1 MGAPLEKVYHY
12 FGLPVRVRQ
21 VLDVQNIG
29 EIDPGSLYFVPW
41 PSSES
46 SYQEDLSVIA
56 RELPLSIRVEVANWY
71 FILPGGRSWPEY
83 LETLKASHAKKIR
96 RYSKQPEKCGYRVGL
111 EDPKHLEA
119 DAVDRCYDLLCQTM
133 LKNGDRQFYTKESFT
148 QHFRSLPVLIA
159 RSSKGILGFYSGAVM
174 GHDHDADLRSYSVY
188 HNLFIEHVKNGFEQG
203 EEMIDLGTAGD
214 DFKHEL
220 GAQAFRL
227 VFSLRSVWSFRGALA
242 LTLWASHSWLQV
254 LLRAREWPLWAQAAV
269 SLLVGFLLW
278 CRLSRWLDTFNAVTQ
293 GP

>member
-1 MGAPLEKVYHY
+1 MGVFFSLVYVIGPIATAFAFALTLE
-12 FGLPVRVRQ
+12 
-21 VLDVQNIG
+21 
-29 EIDPGSLYFVPW
+29 
-41 PSSES
+41 
-46 SYQEDLSVIA
+46 
-56 RELPLSIRVEVANWY
+56 
-71 FILPGGRSWPEY
+71 
-83 LETLKASHAKKIR
+83 
-96 RYSKQPEKCGYRVGL
+96 
-111 EDPKHLEA
+111 
-119 DAVDRCYDLLCQTM
+119 
-133 LKNGDRQFYTKESFT
+133 ESFT

-174 GHDHDADLRSYSVY
+174 GHDHDPDLRSYSVY

-227 VFSLRSVWSFRGALA
+227 VFSLRSVWSLRGALA